1 VRPVPLERRGDF
13 VVTMFDLDDD
23 VCRDLLVR
31 CRFGRV
37 GFDEDGP
44 AILPVNAVFA
54 DGAVLFRTA
63 AGSPLDRHIV
73 GQPVAFE
80 TDHIDP
86 AGESGWSVLVRGTA
100 TRVTD
105 AERLAALADVP
116 VHPWAPGH
124 SDVWIEI
131 RPHRLTGRMIKRQRL
146 GGHRSEPQLPP
157 D

>member
-1 VRPVPLERRGDF
+1 MKHVPLERRGDF
-13 VVTMFDLDDD
+13 VVTMYELDDD
-23 VCRDLLVR
+23 VCRDLLAR

-37 GFDEDGP
+37 GFDERGP

-63 AGSPLDRHIV
+63 AGSSLDRNIV
-73 GQPVAFE
+73 GQAVAFE

-86 AGESGWSVLVRGTA
+86 TGESGWSVLVRGTA

-105 AERLAALADVP
+105 SERLASLADVP
-116 VHPWAPGH
+116 VHPWVPGH
-124 SDVWIEI
+124 RDVWIEI
-131 RPHRLTGRMIKRQRL
+131 RPHSLTGRMIKRQRL
-146 GGHRSEPQLPP
+146 GRPPREPQLPP

>member
-1 VRPVPLERRGDF
+1 VKHVLLERRGDF
-13 VVTMFDLDDD
+13 VVTMYELDDD
-23 VCRDLLVR
+23 VCRDMLAR

-37 GFDEDGP
+37 GFDERGP
-44 AILPVNAVFA
+44 AILPVNAIFA

-63 AGSPLDRHIV
+63 AGSSLDRNVV
-73 GQPVAFE
+73 GQVVAFE

-86 AGESGWSVLVRGTA
+86 TGESGWSVLARGTA

-105 AERLAALADVP
+105 TERLASLAEVP
-116 VHPWAPGH
+116 VQPWAPGH

-131 RPHRLTGRMIKRQRL
+131 RPDCLTGRMIKRQRL
-146 GGHRSEPQLPP
+146 GRRPGVAQLPP